1 MAESEPQEENR
12 DKVIKSVKDVHRDL
26 KEQLEEMEKLT
37 VQAAWMTY
45 NFVTIETNPEL
56 LSSMKHL
63 EDAFLKC
70 KAQMEKKWQ
79 EVLKE

>member
-1 MAESEPQEENR
+1 MAEAEPQEDNY
-12 DKVIKSVKDVHRDL
+12 DNVIKTVKDVSRDL

-45 NFVTIETNPEL
+45 NFVTIQTNPEL
-56 LSSMKHL
+56 VSSMKLL
-63 EDAFLKC
+63 EDAFLRC

>member
-1 MAESEPQEENR
+1 MAESEPQEENH
-12 DKVIKSVKDVHRDL
+12 DKVIKLAKDVRRDL

-56 LSSMKHL
+56 VSSMMDL
-63 EDAFLKC
+63 EDAFLRC